1 MKLFENTAM
10 VRVRLSPHYEDNSR
24 KSRYCRNIWTKL
36 FADTENTSK
45 LKKRGDAINRKAML
59 KLIEKLNLGGKQN
72 RNGIIL
78 AKVRLIMS
86 QKSLNSNGRSSV
98 QYRTPSQA
106 SCFCLLG
113 STLSL
118 PVFLLLFLYVE
129 ASKCLLRLL
138 PHIVDD
144 YSMIRIDNLG

>member
-10 VRVRLSPHYEDNSR
+10 VRVRLSPQDEDNSR

-86 QKSLNSNGRSSV
+86 QKSLNSNGIRTACSV
-98 QYRTPSQA
+98 TV
-106 SCFCLLG
+106 
-113 STLSL
+113 STSNRITSFIPIFHLKYIP
-118 PVFLLLFLYVE
+118 PVIVTRGIFNLYNQILI
-129 ASKCLLRLL
+129 K
-138 PHIVDD
+138 PHQTE
-144 YSMIRIDNLG
+144 G